1 MSGRASSSR
10 VSKNNPSSQSP
21 SESARSYSAPYQ
33 VPKGLRDGPPPLSSQ
48 VPLTSKASDLS
59 SDNSGKTANKNKKQK
74 VTQAL
79 KDTAQVVVDQTPAP
93 TPMEVDNTTVT
104 SSALVLEDIT
114 PSSTS
119 SKAESCKYDA

>member
-1 MSGRASSSR
+1 MIRR
-10 VSKNNPSSQSP
+10 PP
-21 SESARSYSAPYQ
+21 RSTLFPYTT
-33 VPKGLRDGPPPLSSQ
+33 LFRSLSSQ
-48 VPLTSKASDLS
+48 VPLTPKASDS
-59 SDNSGKTANKNKKQK
+59 TSDNSGKTANKNKKQK
-74 VTQAL
+74 VTQAP

-93 TPMEVDNTTVT
+93 TSMEVDNTTVT